1 MAEEMIIHQG
11 LEISWTVSL
20 LKMLQA
26 VEASDGD
33 DSDLLSLAKVGMFLE
48 FETQNI
54 YIRNKKII

>member
-1 MAEEMIIHQG
+1 
-11 LEISWTVSL
+11 
-20 LKMLQA
+20 MLQA